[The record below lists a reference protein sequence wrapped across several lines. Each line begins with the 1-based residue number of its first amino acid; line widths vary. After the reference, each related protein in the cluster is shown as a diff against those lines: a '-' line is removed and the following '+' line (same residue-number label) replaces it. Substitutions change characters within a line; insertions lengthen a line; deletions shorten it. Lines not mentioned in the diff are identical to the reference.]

1 MADHLAYGTESGSVA
16 QAQQAEAERWRP
28 TLSGRLLAPWRGLV
42 LLGLG
47 LLSAVTSWL
56 LLLAMCLLCVWLGFA
71 LVPVAARALH
81 FLTSRQIELGRRW
94 FGMSPTV
101 AAASGTTGPTL
112 RSASGSTP
120 PLVQRALSVL
130 RTPTTWRD
138 LGWAQLAPTFLGF
151 LALLPFALLVHG
163 SLGIA
168 LPYLWEY
175 VAPAFDG
182 AWFVFVPLSSHTT
195 HVAAGVG
202 VAEVLL
208 GLWAGPYV
216 LRAQSRA
223 SRTVLGPSGTRT

>member
-1 MADHLAYGTESGSVA
+1 MADHIAYGAEPGSVA
-16 QAQQAEAERWRP
+16 QTQRAAAERWRP
-28 TLSGRLLAPWRGLV
+28 TLLGRLLGPWRGLV

-56 LLLAMCLLCVWLGFA
+56 LLIAMCLLFVWLGFA

-81 FLTSRQIELGRRW
+81 SLTRRQIELGRRW
-94 FGMSPTV
+94 FGVPPT
-101 AAASGTTGPTL
+101 APAGSGTTRPAPQSAS
-112 RSASGSTP
+112 RSAP
-120 PLVQRALSVL
+120 PLVRRALSVL
-130 RTPTTWRD
+130 RAPATWRD
-138 LGWAQLAPTFLGF
+138 LGWAQLAPTFLGV

-168 LPYLWEY
+168 LPYLWES

-202 VAEVLL
+202 VAEVLI

-216 LRAQSRA
+216 LRAQSRV
-223 SRTVLGPSGTRT
+223 SQSVLGSSDTRE